1 MCYSRKMHNRK
12 CTLKPLGDMTL
23 GGGNRILVGMMGTN
37 NSNNKPREKI
47 ANSNRTGGD
56 ASRDLALNSQ
66 GVGASFSSATTCDDD
81 DVKSRLF
88 FQRVQAGNALRHTN
102 QYDRASRA
110 EEPLC
115 GALSFKHYPYLT
127 LSVLNDIHDQPCIE

>member
-1 MCYSRKMHNRK
+1 M
-12 CTLKPLGDMTL
+12 
-23 GGGNRILVGMMGTN
+23 
-37 NSNNKPREKI
+37 
-47 ANSNRTGGD
+47 ANSNRTGAMPAGIWHLIHKGLG
-56 ASRDLALNSQ
+56 R
-66 GVGASFSSATTCDDD
+66 
-81 DVKSRLF
+81 RLHRQQPVMMMAKADF

-102 QYDRASRA
+102 QYDQASQT